1 MERLWPGAIVMENS
15 LQVHAGAIRKA
26 LGPYRSLLKTEFG
39 RGYRLLGDW
48 TVRHRDEA
56 KPSVGLQQRR
66 AIGEPPATHNFPA
79 SITPLIGRSAAVQS
93 LQDPPSAYPHA
104 TPAGPRGRAQTAPP

>member
-66 AIGEPPATHNFPA
+66 AIGQPPPTTNFPP
-79 SITPLIGRSAAVQS
+79 SLTRPIGRSAAVHS
-93 LQDPPSAYPHA
+93 LTALLSAYRPV
-104 TPAGPRGRAQTAPP
+104 TPPGPGGLGK